1 MKKLFIYLLSA
12 LVVGLT
18 SCVDNKEQE
27 LTLSSPTIYKISNLK
42 ASSFTADWTS
52 IVNAQSY
59 ELNLATDENFTN
71 LVAPYESV
79 STKEDFFHFEGLAK
93 GQTFYVR
100 VKASLKEKSSDFS
113 SAKSITTLVEDGVEP
128 DTPLK
133 DVATTFR
140 VGMATIVDRL
150 NGTHDEIYKR
160 EYNQISAEWEM
171 KMNIMYP
178 EEGRYDFTLAD
189 QLVEYAQKNGM
200 EVHGHALIW
209 HAATPDWVENYA
221 GTDEEFSDM
230 VEDYIKT
237 TVTRYKGKV
246 ISWDVV
252 NEAIDDAGGNY
263 RNSVFLERMGE
274 GYIQKCFEWAR
285 EADPDCL
292 LFYNDY
298 NLCWD
303 RTKLDAV
310 ITKVVDNF
318 QSNNVPLD
326 GVGFQMH
333 IGYNGPSKTTIAEH
347 TKLITDK
354 GILMHFSELD
364 VKINPDNDLSAPT
377 EEREFAQKDKVR
389 EVVEVYNAIPESS
402 KFALTIWG
410 LRDDESW
417 IPSHQGHDD
426 WPLLYDKDF
435 TIKKAH
441 TGFLEGLQE

>member
-1 MKKLFIYLLSA
+1 MKRILILLST
-12 LVVGLT
+12 LVTLLS
-18 SCVDNKEQE
+18 SCEDNQVQE
-27 LTLSSPTIYKISNLK
+27 VTLSSPDIYKISNLK

-59 ELNLATDENFTN
+59 ELNLATDANFTN
-71 LVAPYESV
+71 LVSPYESV
-79 STKEDFFHFEGLAK
+79 ATKEDSYHFEGVEN

-100 VKASLKEKSSDFS
+100 VKALYKDKSSDYS
-113 SAKSITTLVEDGVEP
+113 NSKSITTLEEDGVEP

-140 VGMATIVDRL
+140 VGMATIVNRL

-160 EYNQISAEWEM
+160 EYNQITAEWEM

-189 QLVEYAQKNGM
+189 QLVEYAQNNNM
-200 EVHGHALIW
+200 EIHGHALIW
-209 HAATPDWVENYA
+209 HAATPDWVVNFE
-221 GTDEEFSDM
+221 GTDAEFSDM

-246 ISWDVV
+246 LSWDVV
-252 NEAIDDAGGNY
+252 NEAIDDVGGNY
-263 RNSVFLERMGE
+263 RSSVFLDRMGE
-274 GYIQKCFEWAR
+274 EYIAKCFQWAR
-285 EADPDCL
+285 EADPDVL

-303 RTKLDAV
+303 RTKLNGVIDKV
-310 ITKVVDNF
+310 ITNF
-318 QSNNVPLD
+318 KTNGIPLD
-326 GVGFQMH
+326 GIGFQMH
-333 IGYNGPSKTTIAEH
+333 IGYNGPTKTKIAEH
-347 TKLITDK
+347 TKLITDE
-354 GILMHFSELD
+354 GLLMHYSELD
-364 VKINPDNDLSAPT
+364 VKINPDNDLTTPT
-377 EEREFAQKDKVR
+377 EEREFIQKDKVR

-410 LRDDESW
+410 LKDDESW
-417 IPSHQGHDD
+417 IPSVQGHDD
-426 WPLLYDKDF
+426 WPLLYDNNF